1 MYIVIIGSGRTG
13 SKLAGVL
20 SKNGHEVVVID
31 KDNQKFKKLSI
42 EFSGFTIEG
51 DALEHEILRKAKLE
65 KAELAV
71 VTTDN
76 DKVNYMLA
84 QMAKNIF
91 NVNKTLVRII
101 DPEREKMLAGV
112 ENIETFSPLSL
123 LVEAFGKRIKKVEG

>member
-84 QMAKNIF
+84 QMAKEIF
-91 NVNKTLVRII
+91 DVNKILVRVI
-101 DPEREKMLAGV
+101 DPEREKMLVDVDG
-112 ENIETFSPLSL
+112 IETFSPISL
-123 LVEAFGKRIKKVEG
+123 LVDAFENRIKKVEG